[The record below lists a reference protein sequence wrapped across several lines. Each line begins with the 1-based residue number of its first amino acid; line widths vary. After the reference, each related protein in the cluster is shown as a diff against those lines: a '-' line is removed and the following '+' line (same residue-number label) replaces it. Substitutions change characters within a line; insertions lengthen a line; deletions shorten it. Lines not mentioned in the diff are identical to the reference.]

1 MDSCDQ
7 ADPCRP
13 ADFTEIRATMDHN
26 YVYRTGKGYLRFL
39 AVLTAVFLIFIPRAV
54 QAQITGMRI
63 GSGPARVRIVLDMDR
78 PAVFKDTAGSGVIS
92 LEFGTDVKKALQR
105 KLSDTT
111 VDSVALLKAGKKAG
125 RLQINLKKPAQHK
138 VVVLKNPNRIVV
150 DVYRIQII
158 RVKKDLGN
166 GLDYSF
172 WQDDMKGL
180 PVRLYALSLRPDSK
194 YELRPFSGA
203 VNGNGRGRL
212 AKAAERTG
220 ARAAVNACYFDKDG
234 WVIGNCKWNDSFFGT
249 ESTPRSAFVID
260 KEGTPAVL
268 KDLAYR
274 GTATLPGG
282 RVLTIQGLNRQ
293 RITNDLV
300 LYNRNY
306 AGSTRTNEHG
316 REVKISRGRVMEVS
330 ARGNMRLDNSSLVL
344 SGHGVNADAL
354 AGIRRGDRV
363 ALNQTLGSRLAD
375 EALLVIG
382 GGPLLLEKGEINVRS
397 REEAMAPD
405 IAYGR
410 APRTGIGVKADGT
423 VILMVV
429 DGRSQYSAGMTLKEF
444 AQYLKRFGAVSAV
457 NLDGGGSSEMVLDGR
472 VMNRPSDGAER
483 PVSIGLGIFRKN
495 FAKTANSLY
504 N

>member
-1 MDSCDQ
+1 MGSRDR

-13 ADFTEIRATMDHN
+13 ADFTEKQETMNHN
-26 YVYRTGKGYLRFL
+26 YVYRAGKWYLRFL
-39 AVLTAVFLIFIPRAV
+39 AVLTTLFLLSVQLTA

-63 GSGPARVRIVLDMDR
+63 GSGPARIRIVLDLDQ
-78 PAVFKDTAGSGVIS
+78 PAVFKDTAGNGVIS
-92 LEFGTDVKKALQR
+92 LEIGTDVKKALQN

-111 VDSVALLKAGKKAG
+111 VDTVALQKTGKKTG
-125 RLQINLKKPAQHK
+125 RLQISLKKAAQHK

-150 DVYRIQII
+150 DVYRIQMI
-158 RVKKDLGN
+158 RIEKDLGN
-166 GLDYSF
+166 GLAYSF

-203 VNGNGRGRL
+203 AGGNGRGRL
-212 AKAAERTG
+212 AKAADRAG
-220 ARAAVNACYFDKDG
+220 ARAAINACYFDTDG
-234 WVIGNCKWNDSFFGT
+234 WVIGNCKWNGSFFGT
-249 ESTPRSAFVID
+249 ESVPRSAFVVD

-282 RVLTIQGLNRQ
+282 RILTIQGLNRQ
-293 RITNDLV
+293 RIANDLV
-300 LYNRNY
+300 LFNRNY
-306 AGSTRTNEHG
+306 GVSTRTNEHG
-316 REVKISRGRVMEVS
+316 REVKVSRGRVMEVS
-330 ARGNMRLDNSSLVL
+330 AKGNMRLDSGSLVL
-344 SGHGVNADAL
+344 SGHGVNAAAL
-354 AGIRRGDRV
+354 AGVRRGDRV
-363 ALNQTLGSRLAD
+363 AVDQTLGSRLAD
-375 EALLVIG
+375 EARLVIG

-472 VMNRPSDGAER
+472 IMNRPSDGVER
-483 PVSIGLGIFRKN
+483 PVSIGLGIFRK
-495 FAKTANSLY
+495 
-504 N
+504 

>member
-7 ADPCRP
+7 ADPYRP
-13 ADFTEIRATMDHN
+13 ADFTEIQETMNRN
-26 YVYRTGKGYLRFL
+26 YAYRTGKWYLRFL
-39 AVLTAVFLIFIPRAV
+39 AVLTAVFLVFIQRTA
-54 QAQITGMRI
+54 QAQITDMRI
-63 GSGPARVRIVLDMDR
+63 GSGPARIRIVLDMDQ
-78 PAVFKDTAGSGVIS
+78 PAVFKDTTGSGVIS
-92 LEFGTDVKKALQR
+92 LELGTDVKKVLQR

-111 VDSVALLKAGKKAG
+111 VDTVVLQKAGKKNG
-125 RLQINLKKPAQHK
+125 RLLISLKKPAQHK
-138 VVVLKNPNRIVV
+138 VVVLKNPSRIVV
-150 DVYRIQII
+150 DVYRIQMI
-158 RVKKDLGN
+158 RIEKDLGN
-166 GLDYSF
+166 GLSYSF

-180 PVRLYALSLRPDSK
+180 PVRLYALSLRPDSQ

-212 AKAAERTG
+212 TKAAERAG
-220 ARAAVNACYFDKDG
+220 ARAAVNACYFDTDG

-249 ESTPRSAFVID
+249 ESVPRSAFVID
-260 KEGTPAVL
+260 KEGTPTVL

-282 RVLTIQGLNRQ
+282 RVLTILGLNRQ
-293 RITNDLV
+293 RIANDLV
-300 LYNRNY
+300 LFNRNY
-306 AGSTRTNEHG
+306 GVNTRTNEHG
-316 REVKISRGRVMEVS
+316 REVKVSRGRVIEVS
-330 ARGNMRLDNSSLVL
+330 AKGSMRLDGSSLVL

-354 AGIRRGDRV
+354 TGVQRGDRV
-363 ALNQTLGSRLAD
+363 AVDQTLGSRLAD
-375 EALLVIG
+375 EARLVIG
-382 GGPLLLEKGEINVRS
+382 GGPLLLEKGEVNVRS
-397 REEAMAPD
+397 LEEAMAPD

-472 VMNRPSDGAER
+472 IMNRPSDGAER
-483 PVSIGLGIFRKN
+483 PVSIGLGLFRK
-495 FAKTANSLY
+495 
-504 N
+504 